1 MNKATWLTTHPYL
14 NRMADL
20 QMLVDGALA
29 GAMVPTAAIPIW
41 KNYGDDFR
49 DGVPLLLSSQITI
62 DLLPA
67 ERALVFLAETLA
79 SKALPEKLASELR
92 DLIVDL
98 QSDSTLPHRAVAW
111 LLDKNGFI
119 TRHPGLLDYLGWT
132 VMARYLTRVIA
143 AFGLWR
149 DEERWMR
156 NYCPTCGTSPGMAQL
171 LGSDPA
177 RLRLLSCGCCATR
190 WRYRRTGCPF
200 CGMEDDERLALLT
213 IEGENALR
221 IEYCKSCSGYL
232 KTYSG
237 EGNESLFLADWTSF
251 HLDVI
256 ARDRGLKRCAG
267 SLYQL

>member
-1 MNKATWLTTHPYL
+1 MNRDAWLTTHPYL
-14 NRMADL
+14 NGMADL
-20 QMLVDGALA
+20 QTLVDIALTGVVA
-29 GAMVPTAAIPIW
+29 PTAAIPIW
-41 KNYGDDFR
+41 NDYLDDFH
-49 DGVPLLLSSQITI
+49 DGIPLLLSSQVTI

-67 ERALVFLAETLA
+67 ERALVLLAEALA
-79 SKALPEKLASELR
+79 SKALPEKLASELG

-98 QSDSTLPHRAVAW
+98 QSDSSLPHRAVAR
-111 LLDKNGFI
+111 LLDKNSSM
-119 TRHPGLLDYLGWT
+119 TRHPGLLHYLGWT
-132 VMARYLTRVIA
+132 VMARYLTHVVA
-143 AFGLWR
+143 AFGQWR

-171 LGSDPA
+171 VGSDPA

-200 CGMEDDERLALLT
+200 CRMEDDERLALLT
-213 IEGENALR
+213 IEGENTLR
-221 IEYCKSCSGYL
+221 IEYCKSCGGYL

-237 EGNESLFLADWTSF
+237 EGNERLFLADWTSF